1 MDRRFLKLIFEYE
14 YFFFHWWKWHE
25 KGKNCFKGNMVK
37 SELCWILFDKMKL
50 RRNRNYVENEFSC
63 GIYWNSVVYFFLY
76 KYKIK
81 AFREYDISFI
91 RKNAKSRDFSHHELS
106 VNELKNTVT
115 AIYFHFFQFVQRYS
129 RNVACKSM
137 GRNGLRFYGLSV
149 SGMTSRCT

>member
-1 MDRRFLKLIFEYE
+1 MS
-14 YFFFHWWKWHE
+14 FFFHWKWKWHE

-63 GIYWNSVVYFFLY
+63 GVCWNSVVYFFLY
-76 KYKIK
+76 KCKIK

-106 VNELKNTVT
+106 VNELKSLEYRDCD
-115 AIYFHFFQFVQRYS
+115 ILSFFPCYS
-129 RNVACKSM
+129 NVAWEKINGREWITILWSIRVRNEESVYVRSCK
-137 GRNGLRFYGLSV
+137 
-149 SGMTSRCT
+149 